1 MKMKFILTL
10 GLLFSLESFSSNH
23 QVTFAFWNKP
33 DVNLYYSLPAEID
46 KTTKVLFIIHGGSRN
61 AEEYLEAWKKYA
73 IDKNI
78 ILVAPEFTKEDY
90 KFYYILERASDT
102 GKINKN
108 TDDYLD
114 QSIDIFFSFIKSK
127 YDLSVDKY
135 KIYGHSGGGMFVQRI
150 LLLNNSDRV
159 SEAVIANPTWYTSI
173 TNNKFPYGIKNSN
186 LSSEHIKRYFSKKVY
201 LLIGEQDRGFSNT
214 KIKGILNQGD
224 NRFERAKNFMNNLIS
239 ISDQFDIPLRWTFKV
254 VQGVGHQNKK
264 MVIEASK
271 ILLSDVN

>member
-33 DVNLYYSLPAEID
+33 DVNLFYSLPAEID

-73 IDKNI
+73 IGKNI

-90 KFYYILERASDT
+90 KFGYILERASDT

-127 YDLSVDKY
+127 YGLSVDKY
-135 KIYGHSGGGMFVQRI
+135 KIYGHSGGGQFVQRI
-150 LLLNNSDRV
+150 LLFNNSDRV
-159 SEAVIANPTWYTSI
+159 SEAVIANPGWYTSI
-173 TNNKFPYGIKNSN
+173 TNDKFPYGIKNSD
-186 LSSEHIKRYFSKKVY
+186 LSSEHIKTYFSKKVY

-214 KIKGILNQGD
+214 KIKGILKQGD
-224 NRFERAKNFMNNLIS
+224 NRFERANNFMNNLIS